1 MKIENELFEKSN
13 IPIIPQKFK
22 EHEHKVFI
30 KYTKSDNYKYAY
42 EILTILTSNSK
53 SKNKISLFYKSLKCL
68 LKVLYNL
75 YNNEILLNY
84 DLLILSCFYLGLKI
98 NEIITKVPKIKKIKE
113 LFPEKYHGYE
123 QNSIREAEVICIKLL
138 DYNIDILTS
147 YDCLVYLLNEN
158 NNNNLLD
165 LAQKELENIIKNNL
179 YDFIIMPPFEVAKLC
194 INKVK
199 KLKHYYIQPSLLI
212 KEYNKNKFETKKSS
226 NLDNNYPSQA
236 NFPFK
241 KIKHSTVFSPENILS
256 PSKKDN
262 YDNKRYYL
270 RKRTSIYNCSFKI
283 LKKLSKD
290 TKPSYSNMT
299 AFTNFKNN
307 INFNINESLIGK
319 KLYEKSIN
327 TTSKKSSVLFKNTIF
342 PTYKKDKEEKE
353 NYSNSNLLLYKNKD
367 INCNRNYNRVIMIG
381 QKKLFQV

>member
-13 IPIIPQKFK
+13 IPIIPKKFK
-22 EHEHKVFI
+22 EHEHKFFI
-30 KYTKSDNYKYAY
+30 KYTSNDNSKYTY
-42 EILTILTSNSK
+42 EILKILCNNSK
-53 SKNKISLFYKSLKCL
+53 SKNKISLFHKSLKCL

-75 YNNEILLNY
+75 YNNEILLDY
-84 DLLILSCFYLGLKI
+84 DLLILSCFYLGLKL
-98 NEIITKVPKIKKIKE
+98 NEIITKVPKIKKLKE
-113 LFPEKYHGYE
+113 IYPEKYHSYE
-123 QNSIREAEVICIKLL
+123 QYNIRQAEVLCIKLL

-147 YDCLVYLLNEN
+147 YDYLVYLLYDN
-158 NNNNLLD
+158 NNNNLFIS
-165 LAQKELENIIKNNL
+165 AQKELDNIIKNNL
-179 YDFIIMPPFEVAKLC
+179 YNFISIPPLEIAKYC

-199 KLKHYYIQPSLLI
+199 KLRHYYIHPSILI
-212 KEYNKNKFETKKSS
+212 KEYNNNKYENKNNL
-226 NLDNNYPSQA
+226 NLDDDYPTQCT
-236 NFPFK
+236 FK
-241 KIKHSTVFSPENILS
+241 KIKHSNILSSENILS

-262 YDNKRYYL
+262 IDKNRYYL

-299 AFTNFKNN
+299 TFTNFKNN
-307 INFNINESLIGK
+307 INFNVNESLIGK

-342 PTYKKDKEEKE
+342 PTYKKDTEEKE

-381 QKKLFQV
+381 QKKLFKV